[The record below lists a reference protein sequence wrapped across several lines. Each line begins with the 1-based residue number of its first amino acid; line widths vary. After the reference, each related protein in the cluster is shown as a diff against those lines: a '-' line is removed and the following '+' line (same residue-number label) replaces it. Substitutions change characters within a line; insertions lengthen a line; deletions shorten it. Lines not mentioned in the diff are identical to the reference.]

1 MKSFTTRMCSFME
14 IGLSFDCGSRVEV
27 TVEWALVFKH
37 ITLILTSDIKSRT
50 QGESVTSFI
59 NSKYLREWRLR
70 ATGG

>member
-37 ITLILTSDIKSRT
+37 ITLILTSDIK
-50 QGESVTSFI
+50 
-59 NSKYLREWRLR
+59 REKVLQVLST
-70 ATGG
+70 ANT

>member
-1 MKSFTTRMCSFME
+1 MKSFTTRTCSFME

-27 TVEWALVFKH
+27 TVERALVFKH